1 MAKLD
6 AGSTLK
12 RLRNRYRLVVMND
25 DTYEEVVTFKLSRLS
40 VYIGLSTIFVVLI
53 GLTVALIVFTPLKYY
68 IPGYDDLKVG
78 REYRQM
84 KYRVDSL
91 ERQVDYQAKYIDN
104 FKKVNDQYGHA
115 IGDDVL
121 VETAHRLEYAVRPGD
136 SVSRFSGD
144 EFGILLDR
152 VHDDITAEAI
162 TKRIMAQ
169 FLKPF
174 LHQSGSLQVT
184 ISIGISLFSH
194 QYETPEEMV
203 RSADDAMYVAKNG
216 GKSRYQ
222 FAAQQP
228 M

>member
-53 GLTVALIVFTPLKYY
+53 GLTVALIVVTPLKYY

-104 FKKVNDQYGHA
+104 FKKV
-115 IGDDVL
+115 L
-121 VETAHRLEYAVRPGD
+121 
-136 SVSRFSGD
+136 SGD
-144 EFGILLDR
+144 INSSLDTTNLKVPKDEFS
-152 VHDDITAEAI
+152 DD
-162 TKRIMAQ
+162 
-169 FLKPF
+169 
-174 LHQSGSLQVT
+174 
-184 ISIGISLFSH
+184 
-194 QYETPEEMV
+194 
-203 RSADDAMYVAKNG
+203 
-216 GKSRYQ
+216 
-222 FAAQQP
+222 
-228 M
+228 

>member
-40 VYIGLSTIFVVLI
+40 VYIGLSTIFVVLV

-91 ERQVDYQAKYIDN
+91 EKQVDYQAGYIEN
-104 FKKVNDQYGHA
+104 IKQVLKG
-115 IGDDVL
+115 GDT
-121 VETAHRLEYAVRPGD
+121 TA
-136 SVSRFSGD
+136 
-144 EFGILLDR
+144 LD
-152 VHDDITAEAI
+152 
-162 TKRIMAQ
+162 TKE
-169 FLKPF
+169 
-174 LHQSGSLQVT
+174 LQVPKDE
-184 ISIGISLFSH
+184 ISD
-194 QYETPEEMV
+194 E
-203 RSADDAMYVAKNG
+203 
-216 GKSRYQ
+216 
-222 FAAQQP
+222 
-228 M
+228 